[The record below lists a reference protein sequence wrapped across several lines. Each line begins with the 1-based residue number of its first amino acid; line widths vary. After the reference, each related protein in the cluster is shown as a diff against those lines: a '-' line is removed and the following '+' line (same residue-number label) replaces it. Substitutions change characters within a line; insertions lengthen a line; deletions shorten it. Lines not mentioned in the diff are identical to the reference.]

1 MTPFGRDPG
10 GGRPRPSAAFGHG
23 AAAHRPKAA
32 ELGRPRRVGARGRL
46 RQVCG
51 GAASFLP
58 PAGPATRGL
67 EQMMSRAPRPPA
79 PPRDPLL
86 RAARSGGPSGLSA
99 WLAAPKGSEP
109 KAGGCNLWA
118 CRGRFLSRDPAH
130 SRAHQVAFPPPPQP
144 LSKTSSFYLPL
155 RFSSGSHF

>member
-1 MTPFGRDPG
+1 MDGIREEG
-10 GGRPRPSAAFGHG
+10 GLAPAQLSGTAPRRTGLRRPSS
-23 AAAHRPKAA
+23 
-32 ELGRPRRVGARGRL
+32 GARGGWERA
-46 RQVCG
+46 G
-51 GAASFLP
+51 GSGRCAAAQHPSCRRPRDAWLGADDVP
-58 PAGPATRGL
+58 GPA
-67 EQMMSRAPRPPA
+67 APRAA
-79 PPRDPLL
+79 PRSTRLS